1 MDKIIL
7 YGAGNYCD
15 IYISSEG
22 IKYGEIIGI
31 IDSNPQ
37 KWNTLKNGYS
47 VCAPDIIDSHEYG
60 KLILTVRQPD
70 LIIDMLLHKNVN
82 KSKIYDDYIKRKI
95 FRKNAVRQVKI
106 ELLMETFRE
115 EEYTNVE
122 RVIVIGSNENF
133 ELIKEFFEMLNWDIT
148 VLPGGNE
155 EINGIRET
163 DKYVFCSENYRGDL
177 KKIREELISEN
188 QWLIIPLF
196 DVENTIIL

>member
-70 LIIDMLLHKNVN
+70 LIIDMLLHK
-82 KSKIYDDYIKRKI
+82 
-95 FRKNAVRQVKI
+95 
-106 ELLMETFRE
+106 M
-115 EEYTNVE
+115 
-122 RVIVIGSNENF
+122 
-133 ELIKEFFEMLNWDIT
+133 
-148 VLPGGNE
+148 
-155 EINGIRET
+155 
-163 DKYVFCSENYRGDL
+163 
-177 KKIREELISEN
+177 
-188 QWLIIPLF
+188 
-196 DVENTIIL
+196 